1 VLELM
6 FIVGI
11 CVTLDMVQ
19 SRNFC
24 LSCHDSM
31 SEFVLE
37 LTWFSAGLCVEVDLV
52 HCLTLC

>member
-1 VLELM
+1 M